1 MREAIA
7 RIERF
12 ERLREALS
20 KREED
25 LIRRSLDNIE
35 ELERLKD
42 EERAARG
49 SSEVPFDPIT
59 TLEQFSSETPSN
71 QWDLLLSLVPSIVTS
86 EEVLYN

>member
-1 MREAIA
+1 MEGKLQKSREAIREAMA

-35 ELERLKD
+35 ELERFED
-42 EERAARG
+42 EERTIRG
-49 SSEVPFDPIT
+49 SSEIPFNHIIA
-59 TLEQFSSETPSN
+59 LE
-71 QWDLLLSLVPSIVTS
+71 
-86 EEVLYN
+86 

>member
-1 MREAIA
+1 MEGKLQKSREAIREAMA

-35 ELERLKD
+35 ELERFED
-42 EERAARG
+42 EERTIRG
-49 SSEVPFDPIT
+49 SSEIPFNPIIA
-59 TLEQFSSETPSN
+59 LE
-71 QWDLLLSLVPSIVTS
+71 
-86 EEVLYN
+86 